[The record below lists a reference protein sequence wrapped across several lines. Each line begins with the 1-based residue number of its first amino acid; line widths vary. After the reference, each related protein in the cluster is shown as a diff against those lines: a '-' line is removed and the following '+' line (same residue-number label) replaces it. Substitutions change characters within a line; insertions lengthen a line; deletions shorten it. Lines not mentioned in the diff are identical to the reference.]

1 MIINLSPLI
10 KTAAEMP
17 LFFALRS
24 GPLPG
29 QDLFSGLIPQRSH
42 RLIDRDFIVEFF
54 QRLLEAHT
62 AGITVKP
69 GIDPDA
75 LREEAVGAA
84 DMNGDVWDFLVKSLF
99 ASVADFH
106 GILV

>member
-1 MIINLSPLI
+1 
-10 KTAAEMP
+10 MP
-17 LFFALRS
+17 LFFCFEIWSIAGAS
-24 GPLPG
+24 PL
-29 QDLFSGLIPQRSH
+29 FRLIPQRSY
-42 RLIDRDFIVEFF
+42 RFVNRDFIVEFF
-54 QRLLEAHT
+54 QRLLEAHA